1 MKYIQRYQ
9 KLCTIFKKL
18 LLNTLN
24 IGIMLEKVKS
34 LTLFFLLT
42 GSLWTYSQQQEV
54 VIKVDSLSP
63 DVYMLTGQGG
73 NIGIYVGEEY
83 VLMIDDQFDRLN
95 QKIKTAIGK
104 ISDKPIR
111 FLFNTHMHGDHT
123 GGNAAFNSPGTTLVA
138 HDNVRERVRS
148 NNQKKLDENEISV
161 DFFKR
166 MLPELTFSEDITF
179 HEGEETIMAF
189 HVHEAH
195 TDGDAMVYFANNNV
209 LHMGDTYFSGR
220 YPYIDL
226 NSGGSVKGL
235 IAAQKRALMLIND
248 GTIIIPGH
256 GKPSTRADLR
266 RYVEMLEIL
275 KTNVEK
281 AIVSGKTLEEV
292 QADPNIGSGYD
303 NTHGGGFINP
313 ERMRTIFYNSLKGE

>member
-1 MKYIQRYQ
+1 MELMLK
-9 KLCTIFKKL
+9 KLKL
-18 LLNTLN
+18 LLIT
-24 IGIMLEKVKS
+24 
-34 LTLFFLLT
+34 FLLS
-42 GSLWTYSQQQEV
+42 GSTYTYAQQEEV
-54 VIKVDSLSP
+54 VIKIDSLSP

-95 QKIKTAIGK
+95 KKIKLAILQ

-123 GGNAAFNSPGTTLVA
+123 GGNAAFNTEGTTIVA
-138 HDNVRERVRS
+138 HNNVRERVRT
-148 NNQKKLDENEISV
+148 NNQKKLEEQEISL
-161 DFFKR
+161 DFFNR
-166 MLPELTFSEDITF
+166 MLPEITFSEDITF

-248 GTIIIPGH
+248 GTTIIPGH
-256 GKPSTRADLR
+256 GRPSNRAELR

-281 AIVSGKTLEEV
+281 AIASGKTLEEV
-292 QADPNIGSGYD
+292 QTDPNIGSGYD
-303 NTHGGGFINP
+303 STHGTGFISP
-313 ERMRTIFYNSLKGE
+313 ERMRTIFYNSLKGN